1 MRSMWKLAMM
11 SISFVMMC
19 VFTTRAQHFAFI
31 ESESQQPFF
40 VKYNGGVISSTPSG
54 FLMLS
59 GILESSIEI
68 VIGFPGAGAQQTQYR
83 VAGLNR
89 DRGFYLRKAER
100 GEWVLMDRND
110 MSVIRGAVWEQTAPV
125 AVAATATTVTAA
137 AASPQ
142 LVPAPKPSSPPP
154 ATQATTSSKPVSKPP
169 ANQVPPDTKP
179 KPKITVPV
187 QASPPAAPVQQ
198 STAIRSLL
206 PLVSYLSLYE
216 DDTYLARIYIER
228 PGKGKND
235 TIIVEI
241 DKRAKHPIR
250 NRTNK

>member
-11 SISFVMMC
+11 SIYFVMMC
-19 VFTTRAQHFAFI
+19 VFTTRAQHFAFF

-125 AVAATATTVTAA
+125 AVAATATT
-137 AASPQ
+137 
-142 LVPAPKPSSPPP
+142 
-154 ATQATTSSKPVSKPP
+154 SSKPVSKPP